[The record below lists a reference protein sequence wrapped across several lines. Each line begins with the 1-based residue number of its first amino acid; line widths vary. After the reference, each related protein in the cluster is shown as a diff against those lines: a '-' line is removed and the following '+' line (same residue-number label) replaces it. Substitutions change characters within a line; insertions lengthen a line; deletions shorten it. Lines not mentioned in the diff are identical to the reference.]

1 MRTTRVLLADDHEA
15 ILAAAAAVL
24 EGEFQV
30 VGSVR
35 DGTALLIAAAELKPD
50 IVVLDI
56 SMPLLHGFQTAR
68 EICRT
73 HPHPRIVFLT
83 VHEDADFA
91 RAAFAAGGLCYVVK
105 SRLASDLLPALR
117 AAIAGKIFLSPT
129 VDLGAAA

>member
-35 DGTALLIAAAELKPD
+35 DGTALLVAAAELKPD

-56 SMPLLHGFQTAR
+56 SMPLLHGFQVAR
-68 EICRT
+68 ELCRT
-73 HPHPRIVFLT
+73 HPQPRIVFLT

-105 SRLASDLLPALR
+105 SRLAADLIPALR
-117 AAIAGKIFLSPT
+117 AAVAGEVFLSPT
-129 VDLGAAA
+129 IHLDEAA

>member
-1 MRTTRVLLADDHEA
+1 M
-15 ILAAAAAVL
+15 L

-68 EICRT
+68 EICRN
-73 HPHPRIVFLT
+73 HPQTRIVFLT
-83 VHEDADFA
+83 VHDDPDFA
-91 RAAFAAGGLCYVVK
+91 RAGFAAGGLCYVVK
-105 SRLASDLLPALR
+105 PRLASDLLPALR
-117 AAIAGKIFLSPT
+117 AAVAGKVFLSPT
-129 VDLGAAA
+129 IHLDAVA